1 MRLASLL
8 HLLSQARAASGH
20 TEFVVIGSLSILGME
35 RFAQIPDGM
44 SMSNDVDAYT
54 KADPERIFDLLPQ
67 LGEDSPFH
75 LAHGIY
81 LDGVSP
87 DLPTLPEGWEARM
100 IRKEHDGLVV
110 WFLEPNDAAV
120 SKLARR
126 QANDMRWV
134 REGVR
139 AGLISAPMVRARF
152 ATTRFLDADEE
163 KRAKQGLDSIMSPP
177 PTNPRGG

>member
-8 HLLSQARAASGH
+8 HLLAQARAASGH
-20 TEFVVIGSLSILGME
+20 SEFVVIGSLSILGME
-35 RFAQIPDGM
+35 RFAPIPDGM

-75 LAHGIY
+75 RAHGIF

-87 DLPTLPEGWEARM
+87 DLPTLPEGWESRM
-100 IRKEHDGLVV
+100 LRHEQDGLVV

-126 QANDMRWV
+126 QPNGMRWV
-134 REGVR
+134 RAGVR
-139 AGLISAPMVRARF
+139 AGLISLPMVRARF
-152 ATTRFLDADEE
+152 ATTRFLDADEAQ
-163 KRAKQGLDSIMSPP
+163 RAKQALDSLK
-177 PTNPRGG
+177 G